1 MIYLAIPAVSIA
13 VLLALAGKYWLMG
26 RRAEALHYFDRCATV
41 LIMLGV
47 VWGLAWIGGVI
58 TSYIYGRG
66 VDIFNI
72 ADVTNILSEAEE
84 KFEEMWKTS
93 VDWIMR
99 IAQIRATTALF
110 PLTHP
115 ISEVL
120 GSALLWQNWA
130 FSIATTSLLVM
141 VILSRILAWIANWL
155 LCIGVTLTATDTLR
169 RLGAGLLAFYI
180 ATSIGVPVI
189 ANEAYRMYSGIP
201 LPSITGGGSSIS
213 SSTVGDWR
221 LNLTSPDTITIEI
234 TSYNCTTVKV
244 LGTVDKVNLRVEP
257 SEVEGVLLDIYPSEG
272 NSPFNAT
279 LAVTASYR
287 AYPGEY
293 NATIVAEGDSVRV
306 EKTITIIVKAPGE
319 GGNKG
324 RGINL
329 NLNIAD
335 IAAEVAW
342 KLMNVVL
349 VISLGMA
356 LISAITVGLTIILG
370 GIGAISI
377 RPYL

>member
-1 MIYLAIPAVSIA
+1 MMRATFIAIPFLQPVSEI
-13 VLLALAGKYWLMG
+13 
-26 RRAEALHYFDRCATV
+26 
-41 LIMLGV
+41 
-47 VWGLAWIGGVI
+47 
-58 TSYIYGRG
+58 
-66 VDIFNI
+66 
-72 ADVTNILSEAEE
+72 
-84 KFEEMWKTS
+84 
-93 VDWIMR
+93 
-99 IAQIRATTALF
+99 
-110 PLTHP
+110 
-115 ISEVL
+115 L
-120 GSALLWQNWA
+120 GSVLLWQNWA
-130 FSIATTSLLVM
+130 LSIAATSLLVM

-155 LCIGVTLTATDTLR
+155 LCIGATLTATDTLR

-272 NSPFNAT
+272 NPPFNAT

-324 RGINL
+324 GGINL

-356 LISAITVGLTIILG
+356 LISAITVGLTMILG